1 MKRLS
6 SPFLAFALSAL
17 AACGDDTSPPGIDST
32 SDVTPADTGPGDT
45 ALPDTTA
52 DTTGDVGPTDVS
64 PDTAGDVGPG
74 DTVEP
79 PLEACPEPLPAVS
92 GADLCDISGSG
103 DSLLIRGNIVLPEGI
118 LEGGSVLVVDGF
130 IACSGCDCGSAPEA
144 AAATVITC
152 PDGVVSPGLIN
163 AHDHITFS
171 QMEPQPHGTTRWDH
185 RNEWR
190 TGANG
195 KPTINRTQNP
205 DALGD
210 AWGELRQVFAG
221 TTSLFGSGGEAG
233 FLRNLDR
240 ENLLEGIVHD
250 AAEYATFP
258 VHGGSSG
265 LIVDDGCNSY
275 DLPSTN
281 VLNAAAYVPHVSEGV
296 IAGARNEFVC
306 LSGVETGSVDVI
318 EGNTSF
324 IHGIGVTAGDIALFT
339 GEGATLVWSPRT
351 NVDLYG
357 FTAEAQIYHRLGGR
371 VALGTDWTASGS
383 VNMLRELACAE
394 EWNERWGDHF
404 SERELVA
411 MATSW
416 AAASLG
422 FDDVLGALTPGKV
435 ADIVI
440 WDARANP
447 GYRAILDAGV
457 EEVALVLRGGQ
468 PPTFSGQTYYRRG
481 RPLYG
486 DPNLVEVL
494 AERQLSLSIYD
505 PAIWGPGKKEL
516 PPACEPL
523 DVCGRQK
530 LVCAAQELEQ
540 RPRDAQYFTTQSLSE
555 FIAGVGSRSYD
566 LFFCG
571 VPDKEPTCVPSR
583 PGEFDGLPS
592 ASDADGDGIPD
603 GADNCPSVF
612 NGIRP
617 MDNGRQPDADG
628 DGVGDSCD
636 PCPLDADTTACST
649 SYNPDDIDNDGFL
662 NPSDNCPS
670 VANEGQ
676 EDADED
682 GIGDVCDAC
691 PNEPNIGGAPCS
703 ASIPDIKQG
712 VVSPGTASAVK
723 DVVVTAVGP
732 DFFTV
737 QPLGNT
743 NEFGGLYVFTG
754 TSGDKPA
761 VGDKLDVQGRVGE
774 YFGQIQLSNASFVKT
789 GTATVPAP
797 LVIDP
802 ADAAPGGAKV
812 AAYEALLVEVRNVT
826 VTNTNPQGQ
835 PNETVA
841 GEFLITGGLTV
852 DDHVHALSPA
862 PVVGEGFSVL
872 RGVLRYSWERN
883 KLLPRSAMDAERG
896 APIPVAFSPTSG
908 VVRLGESGVA
918 VFDVVMSRA
927 VAADTTLQLAAS
939 PAGIVGLLGAVIVPA
954 GADRAAVEVDATGLG
969 TATITATYGGETVSA
984 DVTVVAADTPS
995 VLVELVAE
1003 ATTLSPGATTS
1014 VTVEL
1019 DLPAPTGGTEV
1030 TLEVLTG
1037 TPDLPGSVTVLAGQ
1051 RTASFDLTAPDAA
1064 GSFSIRAS
1072 AGPASLELSFTVA
1085 TEPLLG
1091 AAFCF
1096 DGSTATVSALDAFTA
1111 ATVTVGGSGA
1121 SSSFVAGNTANAAPA
1136 VCPAAATNEALSAS
1150 GWASAATSAAAATDR
1165 HFALAFSGPGGSTT
1179 LTFDLRRSNTGPAKV
1194 AVWTSSG
1201 GIVASDLDV
1210 PTSFGPSPMFTVGPF
1225 TLPAGASEV
1234 RIFGYS
1240 SGGSGGTLRIDNAV
1254 LTVQP

>member
-1 MKRLS
+1 MRRLS
-6 SPFLAFALSAL
+6 YPFMAFALTAF
-17 AACGDDTSPPGIDST
+17 AACGDDTPTPASDTTPDSSVDT
-32 SDVTPADTGPGDT
+32 DTVVPDTTPDTTGDVTPADTVQ
-45 ALPDTTA
+45 
-52 DTTGDVGPTDVS
+52 DTTGDVGP
-64 PDTAGDVGPG
+64 GDVV
-74 DTVEP
+74 DP
-79 PLEACPEPLPAVS
+79 PLEACPEALPAVS
-92 GADLCDISGSG
+92 GSDLCDISDGG
-103 DSLLIRGNIVLPEGI
+103 ASLLIRGNIVLPEGI

-130 IACSGCDCGSAPEA
+130 IACSGCDCASAPEA
-144 AAATVITC
+144 AGATVITC
-152 PDGVVSPGLIN
+152 PEGLVSPGLIN

-240 ENLLEGIVHD
+240 GNLLEGLTHD

-265 LIVDDGCNSY
+265 LIVDEGCNSY
-275 DLPSTN
+275 DLPATS
-281 VLNAAAYVPHVSEGV
+281 VLNNAAYVPHVSEGV

-306 LSGVETGSVDVI
+306 LSGIETGSVDVI

-324 IHGIGVTAGDIALFT
+324 IHGIGVTAADIALFT

-394 EWNERWGDHF
+394 EWNTRWGNHF

-422 FDDVLGALTPGKV
+422 FDDVLGALTPGKA

-440 WDARANP
+440 WDGRENP

-468 PPTFSGQTYYRRG
+468 PPSFSGQTYYRRG

-540 RPRDAQYFTTQSLSE
+540 QPRDAQYFTTQSLSE
-555 FIAGVGSRSYD
+555 FIAGVGSRSYG

-571 VPDKEPTCVPSR
+571 VPDKEPTCIPSR

-603 GADNCPSVF
+603 GADNCPDVF
-612 NGIRP
+612 NGVRP

-649 SYNPDDIDNDGFL
+649 SFNPDDIDNDGYL
-662 NPSDNCPS
+662 NASDNCPS
-670 VANEGQ
+670 IANPGQ
-676 EDADED
+676 DDADED
-682 GIGDVCDAC
+682 GIGDLCDAC

-712 VVSPGTASAVK
+712 VVSAGSASAVK

-754 TSGDKPA
+754 SSGDKPA
-761 VGDKLDVQGRVGE
+761 IGDKLDVQGRVGE

-826 VTNTNPQGQ
+826 VTNTSPTGQ

-841 GEFLITGGLTV
+841 GEFLVTGGLTV

-862 PVVGEGFSVL
+862 PVVGESFSAL

-896 APIPVAFSPTSG
+896 APIPVGFSPEAS
-908 VVRLGESGVA
+908 VVRVGDSGVA
-918 VFDVVMSRA
+918 VFDLVMSRA
-927 VAADTTLQLAAS
+927 VTADTTLQLSAA
-939 PAGIVGLLGAVIVPA
+939 PAGIVSVSGATLVVPA
-954 GADRAAVEVDATGLG
+954 GADRVAVEVGGVGLG
-969 TATITATYGGETVSA
+969 TATITASYGGESVTG

-995 VLVELVAE
+995 VLVDLTASSTTVA
-1003 ATTLSPGATTS
+1003 PGGTVE
-1014 VTVEL
+1014 VTAEL
-1019 DLPAPTGGTEV
+1019 DLPAPAGGTEV
-1030 TLEVLTG
+1030 TLEIVSG
-1037 TPDLPGSVTVLAGQ
+1037 APSLPGSVTVPAGE
-1051 RTASFDLTAPDAA
+1051 RSVSFDVTAPAEA
-1064 GSFSIRAS
+1064 SSFTIRAT
-1072 AGPASLELSFTVA
+1072 AGAASLELSFTAA

-1096 DGSTATVSALDAFTA
+1096 DGSTSTASALDAFTA
-1111 ATVTVGGSGA
+1111 ATITVGGSGA
-1121 SSSFVAGNTANAAPA
+1121 ASSFVAGNTGNAAPA
-1136 VCPAAATNEALSAS
+1136 VCPAAATNESLSAS
-1150 GWASAATSAAAATDR
+1150 GWAAAATSSAAATDR
-1165 HFALAFSGPGGSTT
+1165 HFAIAFSGPGGATS

-1194 AVWTSSG
+1194 AVWTSAG

-1210 PTSFGPSPMFTVGPF
+1210 PTSFGASPMFTVGPF
-1225 TLPAGASEV
+1225 TLPSGASEV

-1240 SGGSGGTLRIDNAV
+1240 SGGSGGTLRIDNLV
-1254 LTVQP
+1254 MTVQP